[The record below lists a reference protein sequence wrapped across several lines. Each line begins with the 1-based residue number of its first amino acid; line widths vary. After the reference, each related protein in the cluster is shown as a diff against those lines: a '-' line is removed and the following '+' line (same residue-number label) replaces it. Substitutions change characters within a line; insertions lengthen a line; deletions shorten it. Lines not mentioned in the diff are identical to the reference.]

1 MSVVHLKILV
11 SQEIFQ
17 SPGLN
22 KRFLLLIFPSHSSS
36 IGKLPNLL
44 LKNLSL

>member
-1 MSVVHLKILV
+1 MSVVHLRILV
-11 SQEIFQ
+11 NQEIFQ
-17 SPGLN
+17 NPGLN
-22 KRFLLLIFPSHSSS
+22 KRFLPLTFPSHSSS